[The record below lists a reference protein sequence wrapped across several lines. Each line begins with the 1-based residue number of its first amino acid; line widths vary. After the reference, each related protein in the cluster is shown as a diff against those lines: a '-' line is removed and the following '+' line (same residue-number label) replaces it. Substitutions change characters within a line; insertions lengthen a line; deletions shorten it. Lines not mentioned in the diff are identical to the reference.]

1 MIKSVITNTNECFDK
16 NETVVEGVTV
26 LTIAVNTDGISANI
40 AGHVTTDLLKALR
53 RDVPKAIDK
62 LIKEIK

>member
-1 MIKSVITNTNECFDK
+1 MIKSVITNTDECFNTD
-16 NETVVEGVTV
+16 ETVIKGITILTV
-26 LTIAVNTDGISANI
+26 SLNTDGISANI
-40 AGHVTTDLLKALR
+40 SGHVTPDLLKALR